1 MLNFL
6 IRRLIIA
13 LLVAITVSI
22 VGFGLLRFS
31 GDLAALL
38 AGENATADDVA
49 RIAKA
54 YGLDRPIYIQY
65 FDWVGNAL
73 TGDLGKSLFTHE
85 SVSEL
90 IMSRI
95 GVTATL
101 AFSALLLGLA
111 IAIPLGVLAA
121 VKSNTW
127 IDRTALVISVA
138 GQATPN
144 FWFALILIYVFG
156 VWWRQASVFGYKLA
170 ELSIFGMQLSGLPIS
185 GSGTWQHF
193 IMPVMTLTTTIMP
206 ALMRLTRTG
215 MLDVLNSDYIR
226 TARAKGLS
234 QRSVL
239 FKHSL
244 RNAILPVVSLA
255 AVQLGF
261 LLGGSVIVETIFAL
275 NGVGFLAI
283 RSIERI
289 DFPVVQS
296 ILVFLACTY
305 ILLTLFSDLIN
316 AKLDPRV
323 RLS

>member
-1 MLNFL
+1 M
-6 IRRLIIA
+6 
-13 LLVAITVSI
+13 
-22 VGFGLLRFS
+22 
-31 GDLAALL
+31 
-38 AGENATADDVA
+38 
-49 RIAKA
+49 K
-54 YGLDRPIYIQY
+54 Y
-65 FDWVGNAL
+65 
-73 TGDLGKSLFTHE
+73 
-85 SVSEL
+85 
-90 IMSRI
+90 
-95 GVTATL
+95 
-101 AFSALLLGLA
+101 
-111 IAIPLGVLAA
+111 
-121 VKSNTW
+121 
-127 IDRTALVISVA
+127 

-156 VWWRQASVFGYKLA
+156 VWWRQAVVLGYKLS
-170 ELSIFGMQLSGLPIS
+170 EISILGFQLTGLPIS
-185 GSGTWQHF
+185 GSATWQHF
-193 IMPVMTLTTTIMP
+193 IMPVITLATTIMP

-215 MLDVLNSDYIR
+215 MLEVLRRIMS
-226 TARAKGLS
+226 APRAPRGCRRRLF
-234 QRSVL
+234 

-305 ILLTLFSDLIN
+305 IVLTLLSDLIN